1 MKYYLISGEASGDL
15 HGSNLIKELK
25 LLDNNSEFVAWGGDL
40 MQQQGAKIL
49 KHYKDLAFMGLV
61 EVIKNLPT
69 IKKNMKFC
77 ISSIIDYKPD
87 VLILID
93 YPGFNLRIAK
103 KLKNSGIKIFYY
115 ISPTIWA
122 WHKSRI
128 KTIKKYINKMF
139 VILPFEKEFYKN
151 LNYDVDYV
159 GNPLNDSISEYLKL
173 QKNYTKQ
180 DFINDNN
187 LSNLPKIAILPG
199 SRLQEIEKMLPKML
213 KVANYFEDFEFIIA
227 SAPNLDYDYYNK
239 NYKIPKNVKILL
251 NKTYDILNFSEFA
264 IVTSGTASLE
274 TALFKT
280 PQIVCYYTNN
290 LTFFIA
296 KLLVN
301 VKYISLVNLI
311 LNKLAVVELIQN
323 NFTVNNLKNELNN
336 MINNKSY
343 IDKINDDYNFLE
355 KIIGKNDTS
364 RKLAELIIKYLK

>member
-323 NFTVNNLKNELNN
+323 KFTVNNLKNELNN

>member
-239 NYKIPKNVKILL
+239 NYKIPKNVKIIL

-323 NFTVNNLKNELNN
+323 KFTVNNLKNELNN